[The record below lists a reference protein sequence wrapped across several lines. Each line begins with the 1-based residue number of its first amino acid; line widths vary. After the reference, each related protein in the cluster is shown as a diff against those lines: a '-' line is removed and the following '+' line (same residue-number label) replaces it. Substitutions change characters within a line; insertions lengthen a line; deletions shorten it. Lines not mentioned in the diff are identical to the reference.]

1 MVNNEIKSTKKRLEW
16 VDIAKGIAV
25 ILMVVGHEVKNQSI
39 IALIFSFHMPLF
51 FILSGYTS
59 GTVLTWEKFS
69 RKLRSTFT
77 KVWLLA
83 VVMVILLGIEYWIFS
98 PHEAPIQFVNS
109 SLLGIFWGSN
119 IPARGISNVGVM
131 WFMFVFFWSKVLFN
145 FLQVVFPNRYNGV
158 LLGILSYLMYIT
170 MGNQLHWLPQ
180 ALDVV
185 PIAAL
190 FMWSGHVLRQIYD
203 KYRHYEPI
211 IVAIA
216 FIYWIACIQNNIY
229 IELSCRHYP
238 YFVFSFIEAIF
249 GTIVFD
255 YLSKSFSV
263 NKVGSSFQYIGRHTL
278 AILCIHHLDLYWIIW
293 GGWIK
298 SWPLAAFTRL
308 VVDLCIL
315 LIFIQIKDLI
325 KKKKHT

>member
-1 MVNNEIKSTKKRLEW
+1 
-16 VDIAKGIAV
+16 
-25 ILMVVGHEVKNQSI
+25 
-39 IALIFSFHMPLF
+39 
-51 FILSGYTS
+51 
-59 GTVLTWEKFS
+59 
-69 RKLRSTFT
+69 
-77 KVWLLA
+77 
-83 VVMVILLGIEYWIFS
+83 
-98 PHEAPIQFVNS
+98 
-109 SLLGIFWGSN
+109 
-119 IPARGISNVGVM
+119 
-131 WFMFVFFWSKVLFN
+131 
-145 FLQVVFPNRYNGV
+145 
-158 LLGILSYLMYIT
+158 
-170 MGNQLHWLPQ
+170 
-180 ALDVV
+180 
-185 PIAAL
+185 
-190 FMWSGHVLRQIYD
+190 MWSGHVLRQIYD
-203 KYRHYEPI
+203 KYGHYEPI
-211 IVAIA
+211 VVAIT

-238 YFVFSFIEAIF
+238 YFIFSFIEAIS

-325 KKKKHT
+325 KKKKHTQDTISVN